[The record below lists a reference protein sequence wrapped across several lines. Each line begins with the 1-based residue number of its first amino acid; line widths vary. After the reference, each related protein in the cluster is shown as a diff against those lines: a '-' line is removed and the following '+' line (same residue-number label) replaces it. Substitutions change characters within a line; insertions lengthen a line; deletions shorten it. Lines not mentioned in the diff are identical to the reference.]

1 MVFATEWDEPTE
13 RNGQGERAMVIYGLG
28 RAIHEDRQ
36 RDIQKRLHD
45 RGMSPDAQEVTRI
58 GPRLIVAATKAR
70 VASVGNR
77 PARTRSFDAP
87 VGGRSS

>member
-13 RNGQGERAMVIYGLG
+13 RNGRGDRAMVIYGLG

-36 RDIQKRLHD
+36 RDIQKRLRD
-45 RGMSPDAQEVTRI
+45 RGLSPSAEGTARI

-70 VASVGNR
+70 VASIGNR
-77 PARTRSFDAP
+77 PVRTRSFDAP